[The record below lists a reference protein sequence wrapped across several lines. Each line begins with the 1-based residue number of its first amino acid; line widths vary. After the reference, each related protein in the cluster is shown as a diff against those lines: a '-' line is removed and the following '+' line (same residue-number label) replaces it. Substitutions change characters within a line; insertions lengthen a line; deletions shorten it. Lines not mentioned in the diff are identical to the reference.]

1 MLIVLRHLLA
11 IVALPFLVAV
21 LIPIWIA
28 RGNNV
33 RLALVTT
40 MPQLFAQI
48 AGLGL
53 LLIGLWLFVSSLR
66 RFAGDGKGT
75 LAPWDPPRHL
85 VIRGPYRYVRNPMIS
100 GVLFVLFGEAL
111 MLLSGPHV
119 QWALIF
125 LVVNFIYIPL
135 FEEQQLKKR
144 FGEAYI
150 EYCRHVPRLVPRLR
164 PWTPPTS
171 GGSR

>member
-11 IVALPFLVAV
+11 IAALPFLVAV

-53 LLIGLWLFVSSLR
+53 LLVGLSLFASSLR
-66 RFAGDGKGT
+66 RFAKEGRGT
-75 LAPWDPPRHL
+75 LAPWDPPRQL

-100 GVLFVLFGEAL
+100 GVVFVLFGEAL
-111 MLLSGPHV
+111 MLLSAPHF

-150 EYCRHVPRLVPRLR
+150 DYCRHVPRLVPRLR

-171 GGSR
+171 GDSR

>member
-1 MLIVLRHLLA
+1 MLILIRHLLA
-11 IVALPFLVAV
+11 IAALPFLVAV
-21 LIPIWIA
+21 VIPIWIA
-28 RGNNV
+28 RGDNV
-33 RLALVTT
+33 RLAQGTT
-40 MPQLFAQI
+40 MPQVVAQI

-53 LLIGLWLFVSSLR
+53 VLIGLSLFVSSLR

-75 LAPWDPPRHL
+75 LAPWDPPRRL

-100 GVLFVLFGEAL
+100 GVVFVLFGEAL
-111 MLLSGPHV
+111 MLLSGPHF

-125 LVVNFIYIPL
+125 LLINFIYIPL
-135 FEEQQLKKR
+135 FEEQQLKAR

-164 PWTPPTS
+164 PWTPTTS
-171 GGSR
+171 GDSR

>member
-66 RFAGDGKGT
+66 RFAGDGNGT